1 MKIKFVFVF
10 FFMLFPYFL
19 FSETIYVCNKD
30 SIYQVSNNTVKKA
43 LEVKDAAF
51 LNSSKQAPT
60 GLYAFDV
67 NSQDFALYD
76 VTKIENKTI
85 ILSSETIKAHVG
97 SFINAYV
104 LESTIVV
111 FSRDF
116 VGEKGFKTSVFNF
129 NGKEIVSFYCPL
141 FVSSCVYKNGKL
153 ILSGGTKDDSFLKI
167 LQIDINT
174 GFTEEL
180 FRIQKNQNFLA
191 VSLSNNQLLGY
202 TTERLIQSK
211 NKELYLFEY
220 KNNKFVLSRKKIE
233 LPQIGL
239 CFFGYPVSIGSNVLL
254 PVATDG
260 NTISYLSFNVS
271 TSLFEKPIPIPSG
284 SSAVLYSDSSIA
296 IVLGFHYYNNP
307 NEFSLLLL
315 NSKKLLSSYILASE
329 R

>member
-1 MKIKFVFVF
+1 MRIKFVFVF
-10 FFMLFPYFL
+10 FFMLFPGFL

-30 SIYQVSNNTVKKA
+30 SIYQVNNSTVKKA
-43 LEVKDAAF
+43 LEVKNAVF
-51 LNSSKQAPT
+51 LNSVKQAAQ
-60 GLYAFDV
+60 GLYAFDT

-76 VTKIENKTI
+76 VTKTNYKTI

-104 LESTIVV
+104 LDSTIVV

-141 FVSSCVYKNGKL
+141 FISSCIYKNGKL
-153 ILSGGTKDDSFLKI
+153 ILSGGTKDDSILKI
-167 LQIDINT
+167 LQLDIST
-174 GFTEEL
+174 GFIEEI
-180 FRIQKNQNFLA
+180 FHIQKNQNFLA
-191 VSLSNNQLLGY
+191 LCLSNNYLLAY
-202 TTERLIQSK
+202 TTERLIQPK

-220 KNNKFVLSRKKIE
+220 KNNKFVLSEKKIE

-239 CFFGYPVSIGSNVLL
+239 CFFGYPVSIGSIVLI
-254 PVATDG
+254 PIATDSK
-260 NTISYLSFNVS
+260 NISYLPYNVN
-271 TSLFEKPIPIPSG
+271 TSLFEKPISIPSG
-284 SSAVLYSDSSIA
+284 SSAVLYSDSSTA
-296 IVLGFHYYNNP
+296 IVLGFHYYKNP

-315 NSKKLLSSYILASE
+315 NSKKLLTNYILASG